1 MNDAQ
6 LAIAGLAAALESS
19 GRTTG
24 RSYTE
29 VYGRLTF
36 PHRAEASITFR
47 FPPGWVLPKDV
58 EAFARELYDQLHADQ
73 AAWMDPPDPRTQ
85 KLLDLANRMITALRH
100 DQSSLQVAIS
110 DGVLR
115 DHWPAGVVAVAL
127 RENEIERERTRL
139 ERSMGLHWKRQLD
152 ALKRRTDSL
161 RSIRAM
167 RVNPAD
173 PRRPA

>member
-6 LAIAGLAAALESS
+6 LAIAGLAAALEAS

-85 KLLDLANRMITALRH
+85 KLLDLANRMIKALRH

-115 DHWPAGVVAVAL
+115 DHWPAGVVAAAQ
-127 RENEIERERTRL
+127 REIEQAQAATRMAEREVR
-139 ERSMGLHWKRQLD
+139 HWEGKHWTLKGRI
-152 ALKRRTDSL
+152 ASLKRT
-161 RSIRAM
+161 RAM

>member
-6 LAIAGLAAALESS
+6 LAIAGLAAALEAS

-58 EAFARELYDQLHADQ
+58 EAFAREIYDQLHADQ

-85 KLLDLANRMITALRH
+85 KLLDLASRMVKALRH
-100 DQSSLQVAIS
+100 DTSSLQVALS

-115 DHWPAGVVAVAL
+115 DHWPAGVVAAAQ
-127 RENEIERERTRL
+127 REIEREQGYTRL
-139 ERSMGLHWKRQLD
+139 AERKARDWRDKHDRLKDRIAS
-152 ALKRRTDSL
+152 LKRT
-161 RSIRAM
+161 RAM